1 MSPSPVF
8 FLLFFIPGMVLMLYI
23 FSKRGWADL
32 AAQYRFSAAFT
43 GKRIGIV
50 SAGINGVNYNSC
62 LLMKTSVEGIWMRPI
77 LFFRLFHP
85 PILIPWSELKEVREK
100 KLIFRYRE
108 IVIGA
113 SAVAFLQV
121 SEKLYL
127 KLEAERPLSG
137 KSKSAFI

>member
-8 FLLFFIPGMVLMLYI
+8 LLLFFIPGMILMLYF

-32 AAQYRFSAAFT
+32 AAQYRYTAHFT
-43 GKRIGIV
+43 GNRIGVV
-50 SAGINGVNYNSC
+50 SAGINGVSYNGC
-62 LLMKTSVEGIWMRPI
+62 LLMKTSEEGIWIRPI

-108 IVIGA
+108 MVIGA

-121 SEKLYL
+121 SEKLYE
-127 KLEAERPLSG
+127 KLDAARPSY
-137 KSKSAFI
+137 SKTENS